1 MVGDKHE
8 ICKGLHFANVKAYIE
23 VDSALISGRRRDMPL
38 FGAISCSDAAVAC
51 TGILI
56 PAGCAVC
63 FLHADC
69 RATDR
74 HYPCDLNNTAS

>member
-1 MVGDKHE
+1 MRSRHSGRNDIFSQPLYARSPGMVGDKHE

-56 PAGCAVC
+56 PAI
-63 FLHADC
+63 
-69 RATDR
+69 
-74 HYPCDLNNTAS
+74 